1 MKNKQKIF
9 TAMGIILSFV
19 IAIGGW
25 ALTSRLIDMKS
36 DELLSASGVT
46 WINTP
51 DARLSESPVSPF
63 SEENPSV
70 NIPMLPNQNQNA
82 DMQTLSENEIISI
95 IRNLESPAIER
106 LHEPTADQIT
116 MEQSIEAGQ
125 KWCSVFSESG
135 IVPAEL
141 FKWEDMR
148 INAYLSQR
156 LPRDQSEQF
165 LNPIYSYWTVTYS
178 SVYMD
183 ANLDINAIT
192 GKVLMADI
200 ALHSYPHTDLYP
212 NAIEN
217 ILVRFIADLGLD
229 SYDGIKITNDIIDL
243 SAYTLIADGEAWA
256 VVSTIG
262 RVSTEGMYVI
272 SNIHVYLS
280 MQEPQLYRSYS
291 IDGIDEIED

>member
-1 MKNKQKIF
+1 MKNKQKVF
-9 TAMGIILSFV
+9 TAMGVILSFV

-25 ALTSRLIDMKS
+25 ALTSKLIDKRS
-36 DELLSASGVT
+36 DALLSASGIT
-46 WINTP
+46 WIKTP
-51 DARLSESPVSPF
+51 DARFSESPVSPTTVGD
-63 SEENPSV
+63 PSGEAPM
-70 NIPMLPNQNQNA
+70 IPDYNQNA
-82 DMQTLSENEIISI
+82 DVPTLSENEIISI
-95 IRNLESPAIER
+95 IKNLESPAIER

-116 MEQSIEAGQ
+116 MEQAIEAGQ
-125 KWCSVFSESG
+125 KWCSVFSENG

-141 FKWEDMR
+141 FEWENMR

-183 ANLDINAIT
+183 ANLDINAVT

-217 ILVRFIADLGLD
+217 ILVRFITDLGLD
-229 SYDGIKITNDIIDL
+229 SYGGIKVTNDIIDL
-243 SAYTLIADGEAWA
+243 SAYTLTADGNAYG
-256 VVSTIG
+256 VVSTIS
-262 RVSTEGMYVI
+262 RVTADGMHRTIVI
-272 SNIHVYLS
+272 G
-280 MQEPQLYRSYS
+280 Q
-291 IDGIDEIED
+291 

>member
-1 MKNKQKIF
+1 MKSNQRVF
-9 TAMGIILSFV
+9 TAMGVILSFA

-25 ALTSRLIDMKS
+25 ALISTLIDKRS
-36 DELLSASGVT
+36 DALLSASGIT
-46 WINTP
+46 WIKTP
-51 DARLSESPVSPF
+51 DVGLSESPVSPTTAGDQS
-63 SEENPSV
+63 SEA
-70 NIPMLPNQNQNA
+70 PMLPDYNQNVDA
-82 DMQTLSENEIISI
+82 PTLTENEIISI
-95 IRNLESPAIER
+95 ISNLESPAIER

-116 MEQSIEAGQ
+116 MEQALEAGL
-125 KWCSVFSESG
+125 KWCSVLSESG
-135 IVPAEL
+135 IVPVEL
-141 FKWEDMR
+141 FEWEDMR

-178 SVYMD
+178 SVNMD
-183 ANLDINAIT
+183 ANLDIHAVT
-192 GKVLMADI
+192 GKVLTADI

-217 ILVRFIADLGLD
+217 ILVRFIADLGLE
-229 SYDGIKITNDIIDL
+229 SFDGIRVTNDITDL

-256 VVSTIG
+256 VAGTTG
-262 RVSTEGMYVI
+262 RVTTEGMYVI

-291 IDGIDEIED
+291 IEGVDEFD

>member
-1 MKNKQKIF
+1 MMNKQKVF
-9 TAMGIILSFV
+9 TAMGVMISFV
-19 IAIGGW
+19 IAVGGW
-25 ALTSRLIDMKS
+25 ALTSTLIDKRS
-36 DELLSASGVT
+36 DALLSASGIT
-46 WINTP
+46 WINAP
-51 DARLSESPVSPF
+51 DARLSESPVSPTAVGD
-63 SEENPSV
+63 PSGEA
-70 NIPMLPNQNQNA
+70 PMFPDNNQNA
-82 DMQTLSENEIISI
+82 DVLTLSENEIISI

-106 LHEPTADQIT
+106 LHEPTADQMT
-116 MEQSIEAGQ
+116 MEQAIAAGQ
-125 KWCSVFSESG
+125 AWCSVFSENG
-135 IVPAEL
+135 IVPDEL
-141 FKWEDMR
+141 LKWEDMR

-183 ANLDINAIT
+183 ANLDINAVT

-229 SYDGIKITNDIIDL
+229 SFDGIKVTNDIIDL
-243 SAYTLIADGEAWA
+243 SAYTLIAGGNAYG
-256 VVSTIG
+256 VVNTIG
-262 RVSTEGMYVI
+262 RVTTEGTYVI

-291 IDGIDEIED
+291 IEGIDEFD